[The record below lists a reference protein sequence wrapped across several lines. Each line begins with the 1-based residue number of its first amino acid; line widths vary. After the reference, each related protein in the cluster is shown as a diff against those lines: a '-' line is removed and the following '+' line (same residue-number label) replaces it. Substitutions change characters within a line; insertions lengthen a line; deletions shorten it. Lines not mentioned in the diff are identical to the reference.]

1 MNIGGRCDT
10 IAAKHN
16 MTDKTFFKTLLDA
29 STIGL
34 NLVLATFVG
43 LAMGY
48 GIDYGLERWFGW
60 HTKPWFTFIF
70 LFIGIIAGFRELVRT
85 AQRTG
90 NGPRKKSS

>member
-1 MNIGGRCDT
+1 MNIGGSCDT

-48 GIDYGLERWFGW
+48 GIDYGLEKWFGW
-60 HTKPWFTFIF
+60 NTKPWFTFIF
-70 LFIGIIAGFRELVRT
+70 DIWVT
-85 AQRTG
+85 TQ
-90 NGPRKKSS
+90 K